1 MSLANSEGSYE
12 EVNFAPKEELHI
24 YQTDTDVGKNTNQKE
39 EKFPK
44 RMKQDYSVLIGV
56 LAAAVVLLFAV
67 LYLSLLSSTIH
78 EIKEIK
84 IILNGPSSKMN
95 STECTLQ
102 LTALRNDLHN
112 YTNATLSNFTTQW
125 SVLRNE
131 LIELD
136 ASQKLI
142 RDIQQHFA
150 LDSCSSLQSFS
161 IYFPDGLYRIR
172 SFDEDNS
179 TTSTQVYCSYQTYG
193 GSLKWWRRVAY
204 LNNREQCPL
213 GLLAS
218 TSHIRACI
226 RPTNRAGCSSAYFD
240 PGSEPYSRVSG
251 RVRARQSGQ
260 PDGFQDF
267 NGPRF
272 RGEVSLEDNYV
283 DGISLTY
290 GDGGSRKHIWTFAAS
305 VNAMGDGCNVCNKE
319 KPDFIGDHFSCE
331 LVELCTQGTVCN
343 SNLLWDGGQCVGGES
358 FFRNLSEPTTEQIE
372 MRVCRE
378 QDRSDEDILVTEIE
392 IYVQ

>member
-1 MSLANSEGSYE
+1 MSRANSEDSEIYE
-12 EVNFAPKEELHI
+12 ELDLKTNEAHI
-24 YQTDTDVGKNTNQKE
+24 YQSDTNVCKNTNQDD

-44 RMKQDYSVLIGV
+44 RMKQGYIVLIGAI
-56 LAAAVVLLFAV
+56 AAAVIAV

-78 EIKEIK
+78 EIKQVK
-84 IILNGPSSKMN
+84 LILNGPFSIMN
-95 STECTLQ
+95 SPDCSLQ

-112 YTNATLSNFTTQW
+112 YTNASLSNFTTQL
-125 SVLRNE
+125 SVLRSE
-131 LIELD
+131 VIKLV

-142 RDIQQHFA
+142 GDIQQHFV

-161 IYFPDGLYRIR
+161 IHFPDGLYKIR

-179 TTSTQVYCSYQTYG
+179 TTSTQVNCSYQTCS
-193 GSLKWWRRVAY
+193 GSPEWWRRLAY
-204 LNNREQCPL
+204 LNSREQCPL
-213 GLLAS
+213 GLLAL
-218 TSHIRACI
+218 TGPIRACI
-226 RPTNRAGCSSAYFD
+226 RPINRAGCSSVYFD
-240 PGSEPYSRVSG
+240 PGSKPYSRVSG

-331 LVELCTQGTVCN
+331 LVELCEQGMVCN
-343 SNLLWDGGQCVGGES
+343 SNLLWDGGQCVGGEC